1 MTDPRVA
8 AFVSEILLPAFSEI
22 AASPRMQRDFTI
34 HIYSDAVDDPLHATL
49 VAELARDRSIGPV
62 LLVEDRDQARRPPP
76 FGGRY
81 LAAPVF
87 RVEDRD
93 ARDAGEHATRILAS
107 PVVMFQM
114 QFDRDLHVFHQ
125 RYSALSEVP
134 LEKITRAMI
143 QNHVLNSFSFFRI
156 HAMSPTRPW

>member
-1 MTDPRVA
+1 MTDPRVT
-8 AFVSEILLPAFSEI
+8 AFVSEVLLPAFTEI
-22 AASPRMQRDFTI
+22 AASPRMLRDFTI
-34 HIYSDAVDDPLHATL
+34 HVYRDAIDDPMHATL
-49 VAELARDRSIGPV
+49 VTELARERAIGPV

-81 LAAPVF
+81 LAAPMF
-87 RVEDRD
+87 RVDD
-93 ARDAGEHATRILAS
+93 AIPDQAAILAS

-114 QFDRDLHVFHQ
+114 QFDRELHVFHQ

-134 LEKITRAMI
+134 VEKITRAMI

-156 HAMSPTRPW
+156 HAMSPARPW